1 MNRSAAR
8 EKAFKLVYSLE
19 IQKEE
24 QLPEQIHLYL
34 ENENIKDEETVKYIE
49 SVLIC
54 IAENSDSIK
63 EKISQDLKHGWKIE
77 RISKIDLALL
87 KVAIYEILFT
97 NTPYKVAINE
107 PIELSKKY
115 GEESSSNFING
126 RLASIVKENEEN

>member
-49 SVLIC
+49 SVLIG
-54 IAENSDSIK
+54 IAENIDSINKK
-63 EKISQDLKHGWKIE
+63 E
-77 RISKIDLALL
+77 
-87 KVAIYEILFT
+87 
-97 NTPYKVAINE
+97 
-107 PIELSKKY
+107 
-115 GEESSSNFING
+115 
-126 RLASIVKENEEN
+126 